1 MKKTLASILFS
12 LPLLAAAQEN
22 YTVHVVAPALANGA
36 NVFLIKVVQN
46 KAVRDSVIAKNGIV
60 DFKGSIPEP
69 TKAAIRVEADGKIT
83 DIIQFYL
90 EAGNLQIK
98 SADSL
103 HKGEVV
109 NSGLNKDAVAYNKQI
124 SPFLQGIFM
133 VKMTAA
139 KMSKDS
145 LAGEPGK
152 ALIARQK
159 LLIDSIHEIQLKFI
173 KSHPASFL
181 SLEMLRQYAGIYID
195 VREITPMFNKLSK
208 KLQSYP
214 TGVAFAQAL
223 AKAEVIKI
231 GNRAPMFVTAT
242 PAGDSLSLKQVLAQS
257 KWVLVDFWASWC
269 KPCRAENPNVVKAY
283 EQYHEKGFN
292 IISISLDKA
301 AAPWKDAIEKDNMPW
316 FHGSSLKGSE
326 DATALAYQVGAI
338 PDNFLLDANGVIV
351 ARGLR
356 GTALEEKLQELSA
369 KK

>member
-1 MKKTLASILFS
+1 MKKALASVLFL

-22 YTVHVVAPALANGA
+22 YTLHVVAPAIENGA
-36 NVFLIKVVQN
+36 NVFLIRVIEN
-46 KAVRDSVIAKNGIV
+46 KAVRDSVAAKNGVV

-69 TKAAIRVEADGKIT
+69 CRAAIRTERDGKIT
-83 DIIQFYL
+83 DILQFYL
-90 EAGNLQIK
+90 EGGHLQIK

-103 HKGEVV
+103 RKAQVL
-109 NSGLNKDAVAYNKQI
+109 NSPINKDAIAYNKDI
-124 SPFLQGIFM
+124 APFIQGILM

-152 ALIARQK
+152 ALLVRQK
-159 LLIDSIHEIQLKFI
+159 LLIDSIHDIQLKFI

-208 KLQSYP
+208 KIQSYP
-214 TGVAFAQAL
+214 GGVAFAQTL
-223 AKAEVIKI
+223 AKAELIKI
-231 GNRAPMFVTAT
+231 GNRAPQFVTAT
-242 PAGDSLSLKQVLAQS
+242 PAGDSLSLKQVLSQS

-269 KPCRAENPNVVKAY
+269 KPSRAENPNVVKAY

-301 AAPWKDAIEKDNMPW
+301 AAPCKDAIAKDNMPW

-338 PDNFLLDANGVIV
+338 PDNFLLDANGVII

-356 GTALEEKLQELSA
+356 GSALEEKLQELSA